1 MVTYLG
7 MVLGH
12 LLSWLAFAA
21 VALYAGV
28 VLMRYRT
35 DGPYYHLSFELQ
47 DPGRSLQHFVVWLGV
62 RVLEVC
68 LRIAKAVLNVLLEA
82 SAEVGEWF
90 IRLNPTMQESVRSRF
105 LV

>member
-1 MVTYLG
+1 MVTYLS

-12 LLSWLAFAA
+12 MLSWLAFAA
-21 VALYAGV
+21 VAVYAGI

-35 DGPYYHLSFELQ
+35 DGPHYRVRFELQ
-47 DPGRSLQHFVVWLGV
+47 YPGRSLQQLLVWLGV
-62 RVLEVC
+62 KILEGC
-68 LRIAKAVLNVLLEA
+68 IRISSALFNVLLEA

-90 IRLNPTMQESVRSRF
+90 IRLNPTMKESVRSRF